1 MTCSN
6 NTWASSGTQGACFP
20 CPAEYAAS
28 HARDMDREMSD
39 SYVHKDKLI
48 FELNNENVQLYNDNE
63 ELVSSHKTISKQ
75 LNEGSFTHV
84 KMNFGGWFSYTP
96 ISQITAN
103 SWAKVGM

>member
-48 FELNNENVQLYNDNE
+48 FELNNENVHLYDDNE
-63 ELVSSHKTISKQ
+63 ELVSSNKTISKQ
-75 LNEGSFTHV
+75 LNEGSFTNV
-84 KMNFGGWFSYTP
+84 KMDFAYGLTE
-96 ISQITAN
+96 SQCT
-103 SWAKVGM
+103 WYEWGQ